1 MTDSVS
7 VFGSR
12 FAVVSA
18 RLAIL
23 GGADLVLY
31 TNGRDAG
38 RAIAAL
44 VPLARRGRL
53 DEHVKRVLRL
63 RRSLGSPG
71 ACDAAKLAHFMRAEA
86 GVRPVRRPRAAPRRR
101 RGFRAVLPRR
111 RGLAGIGAAVL
122 ALVLIVGV
130 AFSGSDARIA
140 AGVEVAGVKVSGLT
154 AEQAEKR
161 LSERAA
167 SLAEVPV
174 TFTGSGRSWRISPKD
189 LELSVDW
196 PATLAEAGAAGD
208 WPLPFRGLKRVA
220 VRLFGA
226 EVEPHADAYE
236 AGLKFELGRI
246 AASVDRKAE
255 SASIVLN
262 GLTPR
267 LEPARDGTK
276 IDMQAA
282 EATVVSALA
291 GFSRKPVALPDSG
304 RQGPSREP
312 RSFGLC
318 STTCALSCRAA
329 VRLGWHGTTWMVSRE
344 QLAKLLSLPRGGS
357 KELTIGGPYATLY
370 FKRLSRAFANPPK
383 NAQFEVQSNRSV
395 RVVRAHKGR
404 VLDVPATASALLEA
418 ALSSGKRSAELV
430 IKEAEP
436 SLTTKEAKELG
447 ISRELVRYSSFYTG
461 TADRITNLKL
471 ATRLLDGTRIAPGAT
486 FSFNREVGPRTEARG
501 FRSAPV
507 IIGSKYEEGIGG
519 GVSQVAT
526 TVFNAAW
533 EAGLKITER
542 TAHALYIS
550 RYPLGRDATVNY
562 PEIDLKFVNDTKHWL
577 VMKAVPTETGI
588 AISLLGA
595 PTGRRVV
602 SVAGELEEIGPAK
615 IKRVPD
621 PGLFVGE
628 KVIEEFGA
636 RPARSQSFERS
647 TSGTA
652 CLRGDLADRVPVRAS
667 RDSLR
672 DDPRTGGRA
681 RDPRLRTR
689 RLRPRRLL
697 QRRPVPATTGTTPTT
712 TSPRR

>member
-1 MTDSVS
+1 M
-7 VFGSR
+7 
-12 FAVVSA
+12 
-18 RLAIL
+18 LA
-23 GGADLVLY
+23 
-31 TNGRDAG
+31 
-38 RAIAAL
+38 
-44 VPLARRGRL
+44 
-53 DEHVKRVLRL
+53 
-63 RRSLGSPG
+63 G
-71 ACDAAKLAHFMRAEA
+71 AC
-86 GVRPVRRPRAAPRRR
+86 
-101 RGFRAVLPRR
+101 
-111 RGLAGIGAAVL
+111 AAVL

-130 AFSGSDARIA
+130 VFSGSDARIA

-154 AEQAEKR
+154 PEQAEKK

-167 SLAEVPV
+167 SLADVPV
-174 TFTGSGRSWRISPKD
+174 TFTGGGRSWRISPKD
-189 LELSVDW
+189 LDLSVDW
-196 PATLAEAGAAGD
+196 PATLAEARAAGD

-246 AASVDRKAE
+246 GASVDRKAE

-276 IDMQAA
+276 IDSQAA

-291 GFSRKPVALPDSG
+291 GFSRKSVVLPIHVDKAPVGTEELRPVLDDVRTAV
-304 RQGPSREP
+304 SR
-312 RSFGLC
+312 R
-318 STTCALSCRAA
+318 

-344 QLAKLLSLPRGGS
+344 RLAKLLSLPRGGS

-370 FKRLSRAFANPPK
+370 FKRLSRAFADPPK

-404 VLDVPATASALLEA
+404 VLDAPATASALLEA

-447 ISRELVRYSSFYTG
+447 ITRELVRYSTFYTG

-471 ATRLLDGTRIAPGAT
+471 ATTLLDGTRIAPGAT
-486 FSFNREVGPRTEARG
+486 FSFNKEVGPRTEARG

-507 IIGSKYEEGIGG
+507 IIGGKYEEGIGG

-533 EAGLKITER
+533 EAGLKIMAR

-621 PGLFVGE
+621 RGLFVGE
-628 KVIEEFGA
+628 KVIEEFGS
-636 RPARSQSFERS
+636 PARAVAVTRTVYVGNRVLYEETWRTAYQSEPRVVRY
-647 TSGTA
+647 GTI
-652 CLRGDLADRVPVRAS
+652 
-667 RDSLR
+667 
-672 DDPRTGGRA
+672 
-681 RDPRLRTR
+681 
-689 RLRPRRLL
+689 
-697 QRRPVPATTGTTPTT
+697 PVPEAEPEAPPPDETTPAETTPTTPPTTAPTGTTPTAT
-712 TSPRR
+712 TPRR

>member
-1 MTDSVS
+1 
-7 VFGSR
+7 
-12 FAVVSA
+12 
-18 RLAIL
+18 
-23 GGADLVLY
+23 
-31 TNGRDAG
+31 
-38 RAIAAL
+38 
-44 VPLARRGRL
+44 
-53 DEHVKRVLRL
+53 
-63 RRSLGSPG
+63 
-71 ACDAAKLAHFMRAEA
+71 MRAEA
-86 GVRPVRRPRAAPRRR
+86 GVRPVRRPHAAPKRR

-111 RGLAGIGAAVL
+111 RTLAGAGAAVL
-122 ALVLIVGV
+122 ALVLIVGA

-154 AEQAEKR
+154 PEQAERK
-161 LSERAA
+161 LSDRAA

-174 TFTGSGRSWRISPKD
+174 TFTGGGQSWRISPKD

-196 PATLAEAGAAGD
+196 PATLAEARGAGD

-246 AASVDRKAE
+246 AASVDKKAE

-267 LEPARDGTK
+267 LQPARDGTK
-276 IDMQAA
+276 IDLQAA
-282 EATVVSALA
+282 GATVVSALA
-291 GFSRKPVALPDSG
+291 GFSRKPVTLPIHVDK
-304 RQGPSREP
+304 
-312 RSFGLC
+312 
-318 STTCALSCRAA
+318 AA
-329 VRLGWHGTTWMVSRE
+329 VGTEELRPVLEDVRTAVSRRVRFGWHGTTWMVSRE
-344 QLAKLLSLPRGGS
+344 QLAKLLSLPRRGS

-383 NAQFEVQSNRSV
+383 NAQFEVQSDRSV
-395 RVVRAHKGR
+395 QVVRAHKGR

-418 ALSSGKRSAELV
+418 ALSSGRRSAELV

-436 SLTTKEAKELG
+436 SLTAKEAKELG
-447 ISRELVRYSSFYTG
+447 ITRELVRYSTFYTG

-471 ATRLLDGTRIAPGAT
+471 ATALLDGTRIAPGAT

-507 IIGSKYEEGIGG
+507 IIGGKYEEGVGG

-533 EAGLKITER
+533 EAGLKIKER
-542 TAHALYIS
+542 TAHALYIG

-602 SVAGELEEIGPAK
+602 SVAGELQEIGPAK

-628 KVIEEFGA
+628 KVIEEFGS
-636 RPARSQSFERS
+636 PARAVTVTRTVYVGNRVLYEETWRTAYQSEPRVIRY
-647 TSGTA
+647 GTI
-652 CLRGDLADRVPVRAS
+652 PVTEAE
-667 RDSLR
+667 
-672 DDPRTGGRA
+672 PEAPPPEETTPTETTPTTPTTTA
-681 RDPRLRTR
+681 
-689 RLRPRRLL
+689 
-697 QRRPVPATTGTTPTT
+697 TGTTPTT
-712 TSPRR
+712 TTPRR

>member
-1 MTDSVS
+1 
-7 VFGSR
+7 
-12 FAVVSA
+12 
-18 RLAIL
+18 
-23 GGADLVLY
+23 
-31 TNGRDAG
+31 
-38 RAIAAL
+38 
-44 VPLARRGRL
+44 
-53 DEHVKRVLRL
+53 
-63 RRSLGSPG
+63 
-71 ACDAAKLAHFMRAEA
+71 MRAEA

-101 RGFRAVLPRR
+101 RGFRAVLPSRR
-111 RGLAGIGAAVL
+111 ALAGLGAAVL
-122 ALVLIVGV
+122 APVLIVGV
-130 AFSGSDARIA
+130 AFAGSDARLA
-140 AGVEVAGVKVSGLT
+140 AGVEVSGLKVSGLT
-154 AEQAEKR
+154 PEQAEKT
-161 LSERAA
+161 LSRRAA

-174 TFTGSGRSWRISPKD
+174 TFTGSGQSWRISPKELD
-189 LELSVDW
+189 LSVDW
-196 PATLAEAGAAGD
+196 RATLAEARAAGD

-276 IDMQAA
+276 LDRQAA
-282 EATVVSALA
+282 EVKVVSALA
-291 GFSRKPVALPDSG
+291 GFSRKPVALPIHVDK
-304 RQGPSREP
+304 
-312 RSFGLC
+312 
-318 STTCALSCRAA
+318 AA
-329 VRLGWHGTTWMVSRE
+329 VGTEELRPVLDDVHTVLSRPVRFGWRGTTWMVTRD

-357 KELTIGGPYATLY
+357 KELAIGGPYATLY

-395 RVVRAHKGR
+395 RVVRARKGR
-404 VLDVPATASALLEA
+404 VLDVPATANALLEA

-436 SLTTKEAKELG
+436 SLTTKEAKALG
-447 ISRELVRYSSFYTG
+447 ITRELVRYSSFYTG

-507 IIGSKYEEGIGG
+507 IIGGEYEEGIGG

-562 PEIDLKFVNDTKHWL
+562 PDIDLKFVNDTKHWL

-602 SVAGELEEIGPAK
+602 SVPSELEEIGPAK

-636 RPARSQSFERS
+636 PARAVTVIR
-647 TSGTA
+647 TVYVG
-652 CLRGDLADRVPVRAS
+652 DRVLHEETWRTAYQS
-667 RDSLR
+667 E
-672 DDPRTGGRA
+672 PRVIRYGTI
-681 RDPRLRTR
+681 
-689 RLRPRRLL
+689 
-697 QRRPVPATTGTTPTT
+697 PVPEAEPEPAPPDEEPSPTETTPTTPTGTGTTGTTQTT

>member
-1 MTDSVS
+1 
-7 VFGSR
+7 
-12 FAVVSA
+12 
-18 RLAIL
+18 
-23 GGADLVLY
+23 
-31 TNGRDAG
+31 
-38 RAIAAL
+38 
-44 VPLARRGRL
+44 
-53 DEHVKRVLRL
+53 
-63 RRSLGSPG
+63 
-71 ACDAAKLAHFMRAEA
+71 MRAEA
-86 GVRPVRRPRAAPRRR
+86 GVRPVRRPRAAPSRR
-101 RGFRAVLPRR
+101 RGFRAVQPRR
-111 RGLAGIGAAVL
+111 RILAGAGAVVL

-154 AEQAEKR
+154 AEQAEKK

-174 TFTGSGRSWRISPKD
+174 TFTGGGRSWRISPMD

-196 PATLAEAGAAGD
+196 PATLAEARAAGD
-208 WPLPFRGLKRVA
+208 WPLPFRGLKRVT

-226 EVEPHADAYE
+226 EVAPRADVYE

-246 AASVDRKAE
+246 AASVDRKSK

-262 GLTPR
+262 GVTPR

-276 IDMQAA
+276 IDLQAA
-282 EATVVSALA
+282 EEAVVSALA
-291 GFSRKPVALPDSG
+291 GFSRKPVALPIHVDKAPVG
-304 RQGPSREP
+304 TEELRPVLDDVRTAVSR
-312 RSFGLC
+312 R
-318 STTCALSCRAA
+318 
-329 VRLGWHGTTWMVSRE
+329 VRLGWHGTRWMVSRE
-344 QLAKLLSLPRGGS
+344 RLAKLLSLPRGGS

-370 FKRLSRAFANPPK
+370 FKRLSRAFADPPK

-395 RVVRAHKGR
+395 RVVRAQKGR
-404 VLDVPATASALLEA
+404 VLDAPATASALLEA

-436 SLTTKEAKELG
+436 SFTTKEAKELG
-447 ISRELVRYSSFYTG
+447 ITRELVRYSTFYTG

-471 ATRLLDGTRIAPGAT
+471 ATTLLDGTRIAPGAT

-507 IIGSKYEEGIGG
+507 IIGSKYEEGVGG

-533 EAGLKITER
+533 EAGLKIKER

-562 PEIDLKFVNDTKHWL
+562 PEIDLKFVNDTKRWL

-602 SVAGELEEIGPAK
+602 SVAGELQEIGPAK

-628 KVIEEFGA
+628 KVIEEFGSPPRA
-636 RPARSQSFERS
+636 VTVTRTVYVGNRVLYEETWRTAYQSEPRVIRF
-647 TSGTA
+647 GTI
-652 CLRGDLADRVPVRAS
+652 
-667 RDSLR
+667 
-672 DDPRTGGRA
+672 
-681 RDPRLRTR
+681 
-689 RLRPRRLL
+689 
-697 QRRPVPATTGTTPTT
+697 PVPEAEPEAPPPDETTPTETTPTTPTTTAPTGTTPTST
-712 TSPRR
+712 TPRR

>member
-1 MTDSVS
+1 
-7 VFGSR
+7 
-12 FAVVSA
+12 
-18 RLAIL
+18 
-23 GGADLVLY
+23 
-31 TNGRDAG
+31 
-38 RAIAAL
+38 
-44 VPLARRGRL
+44 
-53 DEHVKRVLRL
+53 
-63 RRSLGSPG
+63 
-71 ACDAAKLAHFMRAEA
+71 MRAEA
-86 GVRPVRRPRAAPRRR
+86 GVRPVRRPRAAPSRR
-101 RGFRAVLPRR
+101 RGFRGVQPRWR
-111 RGLAGIGAAVL
+111 ILAGAGAVVL

-154 AEQAEKR
+154 AEQAEKK

-174 TFTGSGRSWRISPKD
+174 TFTGGGRSWRISPMD

-196 PATLAEAGAAGD
+196 PATLAEARAAGD

-226 EVEPHADAYE
+226 EVAPRADVYE

-246 AASVDRKAE
+246 AASVDRKSK

-276 IDMQAA
+276 IDLQAA
-282 EATVVSALA
+282 EAAVVSALA
-291 GFSRKPVALPDSG
+291 GFSRKPVALPIHVDKAPVG
-304 RQGPSREP
+304 TEELRPVLDDVRTAVSR
-312 RSFGLC
+312 R
-318 STTCALSCRAA
+318 

-344 QLAKLLSLPRGGS
+344 RLAKLLSLPRGGS

-370 FKRLSRAFANPPK
+370 FKRLSRAFADPPK
-383 NAQFEVQSNRSV
+383 NAQFAVQSNRSV
-395 RVVRAHKGR
+395 RVVRAQKGR
-404 VLDVPATASALLEA
+404 VLDAPATASALLEA

-436 SLTTKEAKELG
+436 SFTTKEAKELG
-447 ISRELVRYSSFYTG
+447 ITRELVRYSTFYTG

-471 ATRLLDGTRIAPGAT
+471 ATTLLDGTRIAPGAT

-507 IIGSKYEEGIGG
+507 IIGSKYEEGVGG

-533 EAGLKITER
+533 EAGLKIKER

-577 VMKAVPTETGI
+577 VMRAVPTETGI

-602 SVAGELEEIGPAK
+602 SVAGELQEIGPAK

-628 KVIEEFGA
+628 KVIEEFGSPPRA
-636 RPARSQSFERS
+636 VTVTRTVYVGNRVLYEETWRTAYQSEPRVIRV
-647 TSGTA
+647 GTI
-652 CLRGDLADRVPVRAS
+652 
-667 RDSLR
+667 
-672 DDPRTGGRA
+672 
-681 RDPRLRTR
+681 
-689 RLRPRRLL
+689 
-697 QRRPVPATTGTTPTT
+697 PVPEAEPEAPPPDETTPTETTPTTPTTTASTGTTPTT
-712 TSPRR
+712 TTPRR

>member
-1 MTDSVS
+1 
-7 VFGSR
+7 
-12 FAVVSA
+12 
-18 RLAIL
+18 
-23 GGADLVLY
+23 
-31 TNGRDAG
+31 
-38 RAIAAL
+38 
-44 VPLARRGRL
+44 
-53 DEHVKRVLRL
+53 
-63 RRSLGSPG
+63 
-71 ACDAAKLAHFMRAEA
+71 MRAEA
-86 GVRPVRRPRAAPRRR
+86 GVRPVRRPRAAPSRR
-101 RGFRAVLPRR
+101 RGFRAVQPRR
-111 RGLAGIGAAVL
+111 RLLAGAGVVL
-122 ALVLIVGV
+122 ALVLIAGV

-154 AEQAEKR
+154 PEQAEKK

-167 SLAEVPV
+167 RLADVPV
-174 TFTGSGRSWRISPKD
+174 TFTGGGRSWRISPKD

-196 PATLAEAGAAGD
+196 PATLAEARAAGD

-226 EVEPHADAYE
+226 EVEPRADAYE

-246 AASVDRKAE
+246 ASSVDRKSR

-276 IDMQAA
+276 IDLQAA

-291 GFSRKPVALPDSG
+291 GFSRKPVALPIHVDKAPVG
-304 RQGPSREP
+304 TEELRPVLDDVRTAVSR
-312 RSFGLC
+312 R
-318 STTCALSCRAA
+318 

-344 QLAKLLSLPRGGS
+344 RLAKLLSLPRGGT

-370 FKRLSRAFANPPK
+370 FKRLSRAFADPPK
-383 NAQFEVQSNRSV
+383 DAQFEVRSNRSV
-395 RVVRAHKGR
+395 RVVRARKGR
-404 VLDVPATASALLEA
+404 VLDAPATASALLEA

-430 IKEAEP
+430 IKEGEP

-447 ISRELVRYSSFYTG
+447 ITRELVRYSTFYTG

-471 ATRLLDGTRIAPGAT
+471 ATTLLDGTRIAPGAT
-486 FSFNREVGPRTEARG
+486 FSFNREVGPRTEVRG

-507 IIGSKYEEGIGG
+507 IIGGEYEEGVGG

-533 EAGLKITER
+533 EAGLKIKER
-542 TAHALYIS
+542 TAHALYIG

-588 AISLLGA
+588 AVSLLGA

-602 SVAGELEEIGPAK
+602 SVAGELQEIGPAK

-621 PGLFVGE
+621 RGLFVGE
-628 KVIEEFGA
+628 KVIEEFGS
-636 RPARSQSFERS
+636 PARAVTVTRTVYVGKRVLYEETWRTAYQSEPRVVRY
-647 TSGTA
+647 GTI
-652 CLRGDLADRVPVRAS
+652 
-667 RDSLR
+667 
-672 DDPRTGGRA
+672 
-681 RDPRLRTR
+681 
-689 RLRPRRLL
+689 
-697 QRRPVPATTGTTPTT
+697 PVPEAEPEGPPPDETTPTETTPTTPTTTAPTGTTPTT
-712 TSPRR
+712 STRRR

>member
-1 MTDSVS
+1 M
-7 VFGSR
+7 
-12 FAVVSA
+12 
-18 RLAIL
+18 LA
-23 GGADLVLY
+23 
-31 TNGRDAG
+31 
-38 RAIAAL
+38 
-44 VPLARRGRL
+44 
-53 DEHVKRVLRL
+53 
-63 RRSLGSPG
+63 G
-71 ACDAAKLAHFMRAEA
+71 AC
-86 GVRPVRRPRAAPRRR
+86 
-101 RGFRAVLPRR
+101 
-111 RGLAGIGAAVL
+111 AAVL

-130 AFSGSDARIA
+130 VFSGSDARIA

-154 AEQAEKR
+154 PEQAEKK
-161 LSERAA
+161 LSERAS
-167 SLAEVPV
+167 SLADVPV
-174 TFTGSGRSWRISPKD
+174 TFTGGGRSWRISPKD
-189 LELSVDW
+189 LDLSVDW
-196 PATLAEAGAAGD
+196 PATLAEARAAGD

-276 IDMQAA
+276 IDLQAA

-291 GFSRKPVALPDSG
+291 GFSRKPVALPIHVDKAPVG
-304 RQGPSREP
+304 TEELRPVLDDVRTAVSR
-312 RSFGLC
+312 R
-318 STTCALSCRAA
+318 

-344 QLAKLLSLPRGGS
+344 RLAKLLSLPRGGS

-370 FKRLSRAFANPPK
+370 FKRLSRAFADPPK

-404 VLDVPATASALLEA
+404 VLDAPATASALLEA

-447 ISRELVRYSSFYTG
+447 ITRELVRYSTFYTG

-471 ATRLLDGTRIAPGAT
+471 ATTLLDGTRIAPGAT
-486 FSFNREVGPRTEARG
+486 FSFNKEVGPRIEARG

-507 IIGSKYEEGIGG
+507 IIAGKYEEGIGG

-533 EAGLKITER
+533 EAGLKIKAR

-562 PEIDLKFVNDTKHWL
+562 PEIDLKFVNDTKHSL

-602 SVAGELEEIGPAK
+602 SVAGELEETGPAK

-621 PGLFVGE
+621 RGLFVGE
-628 KVIEEFGA
+628 KVIEEFGS
-636 RPARSQSFERS
+636 PARAVTVTRTVYIGNRVLYEETWRTAYQSEPRVVRY
-647 TSGTA
+647 GTI
-652 CLRGDLADRVPVRAS
+652 
-667 RDSLR
+667 
-672 DDPRTGGRA
+672 
-681 RDPRLRTR
+681 
-689 RLRPRRLL
+689 
-697 QRRPVPATTGTTPTT
+697 PVPEAEPEAPPPDETTPAETTPTTPTTTAPTGTTPTAT
-712 TSPRR
+712 TPRR

>member
-1 MTDSVS
+1 M
-7 VFGSR
+7 
-12 FAVVSA
+12 
-18 RLAIL
+18 L
-23 GGADLVLY
+23 GGA
-31 TNGRDAG
+31 
-38 RAIAAL
+38 
-44 VPLARRGRL
+44 
-53 DEHVKRVLRL
+53 
-63 RRSLGSPG
+63 S
-71 ACDAAKLAHFMRAEA
+71 
-86 GVRPVRRPRAAPRRR
+86 
-101 RGFRAVLPRR
+101 
-111 RGLAGIGAAVL
+111 AAVL

-130 AFSGSDARIA
+130 AFSGSDARIP

-154 AEQAEKR
+154 PEQAEKK

-174 TFTGSGRSWRISPKD
+174 TFTGGGRSWRISPKD
-189 LELSVDW
+189 LDLSVDW
-196 PATLAEAGAAGD
+196 PATLAEARAAGD
-208 WPLPFRGLKRVA
+208 WPFPFRGLKRVA

-226 EVEPHADAYE
+226 EVEPHAHVYE
-236 AGLKFELGRI
+236 AGLKFELGRM
-246 AASVDRKAE
+246 AAFVDRKSE

-262 GLTPR
+262 GITPR
-267 LEPARDGTK
+267 LEPARDGRK
-276 IDMQAA
+276 IDLQAA

-291 GFSRKPVALPDSG
+291 GFSRKPVALPIHVDKAPVG
-304 RQGPSREP
+304 TEELRPVLDDVRTAVSR
-312 RSFGLC
+312 R
-318 STTCALSCRAA
+318 
-329 VRLGWHGTTWMVSRE
+329 VRLGWRGTTWMVSRE
-344 QLAKLLSLPRGGS
+344 RLAKLLSLPRGDS

-370 FKRLSRAFANPPK
+370 FKRLSRAFADPPK
-383 NAQFEVQSNRSV
+383 NAQFEAQSNRSV

-404 VLDVPATASALLEA
+404 VLDAPATASALLAA

-447 ISRELVRYSSFYTG
+447 ITRELVRYSTFYTG

-471 ATRLLDGTRIAPGAT
+471 ATTLLDGTRIAPGAT
-486 FSFNREVGPRTEARG
+486 FSFNKAVGPRTEARG

-507 IIGSKYEEGIGG
+507 IIGGTYEEGIGG

-533 EAGLKITER
+533 EAGLKIKER

-577 VMKAVPTETGI
+577 VMRAVPTETGI

-602 SVAGELEEIGPAK
+602 SVAGELQEIGPAK

-628 KVIEEFGA
+628 KVIEELGSPPRA
-636 RPARSQSFERS
+636 VTVTRTVYIGNRVLYEETWRTAYQSEPRVIRY
-647 TSGTA
+647 GTI
-652 CLRGDLADRVPVRAS
+652 
-667 RDSLR
+667 
-672 DDPRTGGRA
+672 
-681 RDPRLRTR
+681 
-689 RLRPRRLL
+689 
-697 QRRPVPATTGTTPTT
+697 PVPEAEPEAPPPDETTPTETTPTTPTTTAPTGTTPTST
-712 TSPRR
+712 TPRR

>member
-1 MTDSVS
+1 
-7 VFGSR
+7 
-12 FAVVSA
+12 
-18 RLAIL
+18 
-23 GGADLVLY
+23 
-31 TNGRDAG
+31 
-38 RAIAAL
+38 
-44 VPLARRGRL
+44 
-53 DEHVKRVLRL
+53 
-63 RRSLGSPG
+63 
-71 ACDAAKLAHFMRAEA
+71 MRAEA
-86 GVRPVRRPRAAPRRR
+86 GVRPVRRPRAAPSRR
-101 RGFRAVLPRR
+101 RGFRAVQPRR
-111 RGLAGIGAAVL
+111 RILAGAGAVVL

-154 AEQAEKR
+154 AEQAEKK

-174 TFTGSGRSWRISPKD
+174 TFTGGGRSWRISPMD

-196 PATLAEAGAAGD
+196 PATLAEARAAGD
-208 WPLPFRGLKRVA
+208 WPLPFRGLKRVT

-226 EVEPHADAYE
+226 EVAPRADVYE

-246 AASVDRKAE
+246 AASVDRKSK

-276 IDMQAA
+276 IDLQAA
-282 EATVVSALA
+282 EEAVVSALA
-291 GFSRKPVALPDSG
+291 GFSRKPVALPIHVDKAPVG
-304 RQGPSREP
+304 TEELRPVLDDVRTAVSR
-312 RSFGLC
+312 R
-318 STTCALSCRAA
+318 

-344 QLAKLLSLPRGGS
+344 RLAKLLSLPRGGS

-370 FKRLSRAFANPPK
+370 FKRLSRAFADPPK

-395 RVVRAHKGR
+395 RVVRAQKGR
-404 VLDVPATASALLEA
+404 VLDAPATASALLEA

-436 SLTTKEAKELG
+436 SFTTKEAKELG
-447 ISRELVRYSSFYTG
+447 ITRELVRYSTFYTG

-471 ATRLLDGTRIAPGAT
+471 ATTLLDGTRIAPGAT

-507 IIGSKYEEGIGG
+507 IIGSKYEEGVGG

-533 EAGLKITER
+533 EAGLKIKER

-562 PEIDLKFVNDTKHWL
+562 PEIDLKFVNDTKRWL
-577 VMKAVPTETGI
+577 VMRAVPTETGI

-602 SVAGELEEIGPAK
+602 SVAGELQEIGPAK

-628 KVIEEFGA
+628 KVIEEFGSPPRA
-636 RPARSQSFERS
+636 VTVTRTVYVGNRVLYEETWRTAYQSEPRVIRF
-647 TSGTA
+647 GTI
-652 CLRGDLADRVPVRAS
+652 
-667 RDSLR
+667 
-672 DDPRTGGRA
+672 
-681 RDPRLRTR
+681 
-689 RLRPRRLL
+689 
-697 QRRPVPATTGTTPTT
+697 PVPEAEPEAPPPDETTPTETTPTTPTTTAPTGTTPTST
-712 TSPRR
+712 TPRR

>member
-1 MTDSVS
+1 MV
-7 VFGSR
+7 
-12 FAVVSA
+12 A
-18 RLAIL
+18 
-23 GGADLVLY
+23 GA
-31 TNGRDAG
+31 
-38 RAIAAL
+38 
-44 VPLARRGRL
+44 
-53 DEHVKRVLRL
+53 
-63 RRSLGSPG
+63 
-71 ACDAAKLAHFMRAEA
+71 
-86 GVRPVRRPRAAPRRR
+86 
-101 RGFRAVLPRR
+101 
-111 RGLAGIGAAVL
+111 GAAVL

-130 AFSGSDARIA
+130 VFSGSDTRIA

-154 AEQAEKR
+154 PEQAEKK
-161 LSERAA
+161 LSERAV

-174 TFTGSGRSWRISPKD
+174 TFTGGGRSWRISPKD
-189 LELSVDW
+189 LDLSVDW
-196 PATLAEAGAAGD
+196 PATLAEARAAGD

-226 EVEPHADAYE
+226 EVEPHADAYQ

-246 AASVDRKAE
+246 AASVDRKSE

-276 IDMQAA
+276 VDLQAA

-291 GFSRKPVALPDSG
+291 GFSRKPVALPIHVDKAPVG
-304 RQGPSREP
+304 TEELRPVLDDVRTAVSR
-312 RSFGLC
+312 R
-318 STTCALSCRAA
+318 

-344 QLAKLLSLPRGGS
+344 RLAKLLSLPRGGS

-370 FKRLSRAFANPPK
+370 FKRLSRAFADPPK

-404 VLDVPATASALLEA
+404 VLDAPATASALLEA

-447 ISRELVRYSSFYTG
+447 ITRELVRYSTFYTG

-471 ATRLLDGTRIAPGAT
+471 ATTLLDGTRIAPGAT
-486 FSFNREVGPRTEARG
+486 FSFNKEVGPRTEARG

-507 IIGSKYEEGIGG
+507 IIGGKYEEGIGG

-533 EAGLKITER
+533 EAGLKIKER

-577 VMKAVPTETGI
+577 VMRAVPTETGI

-595 PTGRRVV
+595 PTRRRVV
-602 SVAGELEEIGPAK
+602 SVAGELQEIGPAK
-615 IKRVPD
+615 IKRVRD

-628 KVIEEFGA
+628 KVIEEFGS
-636 RPARSQSFERS
+636 PARAVTVTRTVYIGNRVLYEETWRTAYQSEPRVIRY
-647 TSGTA
+647 GTI
-652 CLRGDLADRVPVRAS
+652 
-667 RDSLR
+667 
-672 DDPRTGGRA
+672 
-681 RDPRLRTR
+681 
-689 RLRPRRLL
+689 
-697 QRRPVPATTGTTPTT
+697 PVPEAEPEAPPPDETTPTETTSTTPTTTASTGTTPTST
-712 TSPRR
+712 TPRR

>member
-1 MTDSVS
+1 
-7 VFGSR
+7 
-12 FAVVSA
+12 
-18 RLAIL
+18 
-23 GGADLVLY
+23 
-31 TNGRDAG
+31 
-38 RAIAAL
+38 
-44 VPLARRGRL
+44 
-53 DEHVKRVLRL
+53 
-63 RRSLGSPG
+63 
-71 ACDAAKLAHFMRAEA
+71 MRAEA
-86 GVRPVRRPRAAPRRR
+86 GVRPVRRPRAAPSRR
-101 RGFRAVLPRR
+101 RGFRAVQPRR
-111 RGLAGIGAAVL
+111 RILAGAGAVVL

-154 AEQAEKR
+154 AEQAEKK

-174 TFTGSGRSWRISPKD
+174 TFTGGGRSWRISPMD

-196 PATLAEAGAAGD
+196 PATLAEARAAGD
-208 WPLPFRGLKRVA
+208 WPLPFRGLKRVT

-226 EVEPHADAYE
+226 EVAPRADVYE

-246 AASVDRKAE
+246 AASVDRKSK

-262 GLTPR
+262 GVTPR

-276 IDMQAA
+276 IDLQAA
-282 EATVVSALA
+282 EEAVVSALA
-291 GFSRKPVALPDSG
+291 GFSRKPVALPIHVDKAPVG
-304 RQGPSREP
+304 TEELRPVLDDVRTAVSR
-312 RSFGLC
+312 R
-318 STTCALSCRAA
+318 
-329 VRLGWHGTTWMVSRE
+329 VRLGWHGTRWMVSRE
-344 QLAKLLSLPRGGS
+344 RLAKLLSLPRGGS

-370 FKRLSRAFANPPK
+370 FKRLSRAFADPPK

-395 RVVRAHKGR
+395 RVVRAQKGR
-404 VLDVPATASALLEA
+404 VLDAPATASALLEA

-436 SLTTKEAKELG
+436 SFTTKEAKELG
-447 ISRELVRYSSFYTG
+447 ITRELVRYSTFYTG

-471 ATRLLDGTRIAPGAT
+471 ATTLLDGTRIAPGAT

-507 IIGSKYEEGIGG
+507 IIGSKYEEGVGG

-533 EAGLKITER
+533 EAGLKIKER

-562 PEIDLKFVNDTKHWL
+562 PEIDLKFVNDTKRWL
-577 VMKAVPTETGI
+577 VMRAVPTETGI

-602 SVAGELEEIGPAK
+602 SVAGELQEIGPAK

-628 KVIEEFGA
+628 KVIEEFGSPPRA
-636 RPARSQSFERS
+636 VTVTRTVYVGNRVLYGETWRTAYQSEPRVVRY
-647 TSGTA
+647 GTI
-652 CLRGDLADRVPVRAS
+652 
-667 RDSLR
+667 
-672 DDPRTGGRA
+672 
-681 RDPRLRTR
+681 
-689 RLRPRRLL
+689 
-697 QRRPVPATTGTTPTT
+697 PVPEAEPEGPPPDETTPTETTPTTPTTTAPTGTTPTST
-712 TSPRR
+712 TPRR

>member
-1 MTDSVS
+1 
-7 VFGSR
+7 
-12 FAVVSA
+12 
-18 RLAIL
+18 
-23 GGADLVLY
+23 
-31 TNGRDAG
+31 
-38 RAIAAL
+38 
-44 VPLARRGRL
+44 
-53 DEHVKRVLRL
+53 
-63 RRSLGSPG
+63 
-71 ACDAAKLAHFMRAEA
+71 MRAEA
-86 GVRPVRRPRAAPRRR
+86 GVRPVRRPRAAPSRR
-101 RGFRAVLPRR
+101 RGFRAVQPRR
-111 RGLAGIGAAVL
+111 RILAGAGAVVL

-154 AEQAEKR
+154 AEQAEKK

-174 TFTGSGRSWRISPKD
+174 TFTGGGRSWRISPMD

-196 PATLAEAGAAGD
+196 PATLAEARAAGD
-208 WPLPFRGLKRVA
+208 WPLPFRGLKRVT

-226 EVEPHADAYE
+226 EVAPRADVYE

-246 AASVDRKAE
+246 AASVDRKSK

-262 GLTPR
+262 GVTPR

-276 IDMQAA
+276 IDLQAA
-282 EATVVSALA
+282 EAAVVSALA
-291 GFSRKPVALPDSG
+291 GFSRKPVALPIHVDKAPVG
-304 RQGPSREP
+304 TEELRPVLDDVRTAVSR
-312 RSFGLC
+312 R
-318 STTCALSCRAA
+318 
-329 VRLGWHGTTWMVSRE
+329 VRLGWHGTRWMVSRE
-344 QLAKLLSLPRGGS
+344 RLAKLLSLPRGGS

-370 FKRLSRAFANPPK
+370 FKRLSRAFADPPK

-395 RVVRAHKGR
+395 RVVRAQKGR
-404 VLDVPATASALLEA
+404 VLDAPATASALLEA

-436 SLTTKEAKELG
+436 SFTTKEAKELG
-447 ISRELVRYSSFYTG
+447 ITRELVRYSTFYTG

-471 ATRLLDGTRIAPGAT
+471 ATTLLDGTRIAPGAT

-507 IIGSKYEEGIGG
+507 IIGSKYEEGVGG

-533 EAGLKITER
+533 EAGLKIKER

-562 PEIDLKFVNDTKHWL
+562 PEIDLKFVNDTKRWL
-577 VMKAVPTETGI
+577 VMRAVPTETGI

-602 SVAGELEEIGPAK
+602 SVAGELQEIGPAK

-628 KVIEEFGA
+628 KVIEEFGSPPRA
-636 RPARSQSFERS
+636 VTVTRTVYVGNRVLYEETWRTAYQSEPRVIRF
-647 TSGTA
+647 GTI
-652 CLRGDLADRVPVRAS
+652 
-667 RDSLR
+667 
-672 DDPRTGGRA
+672 
-681 RDPRLRTR
+681 
-689 RLRPRRLL
+689 
-697 QRRPVPATTGTTPTT
+697 PVPEAEPEAPPPDETTPTETTPTTPTTTAPTGTTPTST
-712 TSPRR
+712 TPRR

>member
-1 MTDSVS
+1 
-7 VFGSR
+7 
-12 FAVVSA
+12 
-18 RLAIL
+18 
-23 GGADLVLY
+23 
-31 TNGRDAG
+31 
-38 RAIAAL
+38 
-44 VPLARRGRL
+44 
-53 DEHVKRVLRL
+53 
-63 RRSLGSPG
+63 
-71 ACDAAKLAHFMRAEA
+71 MRAEA

-101 RGFRAVLPRR
+101 RGFRAVLPSR

-140 AGVEVAGVKVSGLT
+140 AGVEVSGLKVSGLT
-154 AEQAEKR
+154 PEQAEKR
-161 LSERAA
+161 LSARSA

-174 TFTGSGRSWRISPKD
+174 TFTGSGKSWRISPKELD
-189 LELSVDW
+189 LSIDW
-196 PATLAEAGAAGD
+196 PATLAEARAAGD
-208 WPLPFRGLKRVA
+208 WPLPFRGLKRVS

-262 GLTPR
+262 DLTPR

-276 IDMQAA
+276 LDMQAA

-291 GFSRKPVALPDSG
+291 GFSRKPVALPIQVDK
-304 RQGPSREP
+304 
-312 RSFGLC
+312 
-318 STTCALSCRAA
+318 AA
-329 VRLGWHGTTWMVSRE
+329 VGTEELRPVLADVQTVLSRPVRFGWHGTTWMVTRE

-357 KELTIGGPYATLY
+357 KKLAIGGPYATLY
-370 FKRLSRAFANPPK
+370 FKRLSRAFANPPQ

-395 RVVRAHKGR
+395 RVVRARKGR
-404 VLDVPATASALLEA
+404 VLDVPATATALLEA

-486 FSFNREVGPRTEARG
+486 FSFNREVGPRTAARG

-507 IIGSKYEEGIGG
+507 IIGGEYEEGIGG

-562 PEIDLKFVNDTKHWL
+562 PDIDLKFVNDTKHWL
-577 VMKAVPTETGI
+577 VMKAVPTDTGI

-602 SVAGELEEIGPAK
+602 SVPGELEEIAPAK

-636 RPARSQSFERS
+636 PARTVTVVR
-647 TSGTA
+647 TVYVG
-652 CLRGDLADRVPVRAS
+652 DRV
-667 RDSLR
+667 LR
-672 DDPRTGGRA
+672 EETWRTAYQSEPRVIRYGTI
-681 RDPRLRTR
+681 
-689 RLRPRRLL
+689 
-697 QRRPVPATTGTTPTT
+697 PVPEAEPEPAPPDEETPTETTPTTPTGTATTGTTPTT

>member
-1 MTDSVS
+1 
-7 VFGSR
+7 
-12 FAVVSA
+12 
-18 RLAIL
+18 
-23 GGADLVLY
+23 
-31 TNGRDAG
+31 
-38 RAIAAL
+38 
-44 VPLARRGRL
+44 
-53 DEHVKRVLRL
+53 
-63 RRSLGSPG
+63 
-71 ACDAAKLAHFMRAEA
+71 MRAEA
-86 GVRPVRRPRAAPRRR
+86 GVRPVRRPRAAPSRR
-101 RGFRAVLPRR
+101 RGFRAVQPRR
-111 RGLAGIGAAVL
+111 RILAGAGAVVL

-130 AFSGSDARIA
+130 AFSGSYARIA

-154 AEQAEKR
+154 AEQAEKK

-174 TFTGSGRSWRISPKD
+174 TFTGGGRSWRISPMD

-196 PATLAEAGAAGD
+196 PATLAEARAAGD
-208 WPLPFRGLKRVA
+208 WPLPFRGLKRVT

-226 EVEPHADAYE
+226 EVAPRADVYE

-246 AASVDRKAE
+246 AASVDRKSK

-262 GLTPR
+262 GVTPR

-276 IDMQAA
+276 IDLQAA
-282 EATVVSALA
+282 EEAVVSALA
-291 GFSRKPVALPDSG
+291 GFSRKPVALPIHVDKAPVG
-304 RQGPSREP
+304 TEELRPVLDDVRTAVSR
-312 RSFGLC
+312 R
-318 STTCALSCRAA
+318 
-329 VRLGWHGTTWMVSRE
+329 VRLGWHGTRWMVSRE
-344 QLAKLLSLPRGGS
+344 RLAKLLSLPRGGS

-370 FKRLSRAFANPPK
+370 FKRLSRAFADPPK

-395 RVVRAHKGR
+395 RVVRAQKGR
-404 VLDVPATASALLEA
+404 VLDAPATASALLEA

-436 SLTTKEAKELG
+436 SFTTKEAKELG
-447 ISRELVRYSSFYTG
+447 ITRELVRYSTFYTG

-471 ATRLLDGTRIAPGAT
+471 ATTLLDGTRIAPGAT

-507 IIGSKYEEGIGG
+507 IIGSKYEEGVGG

-533 EAGLKITER
+533 EAGLKIKER

-562 PEIDLKFVNDTKHWL
+562 PEIDLKFVNDTKRWL
-577 VMKAVPTETGI
+577 VMRAVPTETGI

-602 SVAGELEEIGPAK
+602 SVAGELQEIGPAK

-628 KVIEEFGA
+628 KVIEEFGSPPRA
-636 RPARSQSFERS
+636 VTVTRTVYVGNRVLYEETWRTAYQSEPRVIRF
-647 TSGTA
+647 GTI
-652 CLRGDLADRVPVRAS
+652 
-667 RDSLR
+667 
-672 DDPRTGGRA
+672 
-681 RDPRLRTR
+681 
-689 RLRPRRLL
+689 
-697 QRRPVPATTGTTPTT
+697 PVPEAEPEAPPPDETTPTETTPTTPTTTAPTGTTPTST
-712 TSPRR
+712 TPRR

>member
-1 MTDSVS
+1 M
-7 VFGSR
+7 
-12 FAVVSA
+12 
-18 RLAIL
+18 
-23 GGADLVLY
+23 
-31 TNGRDAG
+31 
-38 RAIAAL
+38 
-44 VPLARRGRL
+44 
-53 DEHVKRVLRL
+53 
-63 RRSLGSPG
+63 
-71 ACDAAKLAHFMRAEA
+71 
-86 GVRPVRRPRAAPRRR
+86 
-101 RGFRAVLPRR
+101 
-111 RGLAGIGAAVL
+111 LAGAGAAVL

-130 AFSGSDARIA
+130 VFSGSDTRIA

-154 AEQAEKR
+154 PEQAEKK
-161 LSERAA
+161 LSERAV

-174 TFTGSGRSWRISPKD
+174 TFTGGGRSWRISPKD
-189 LELSVDW
+189 LDLSVDW
-196 PATLAEAGAAGD
+196 PATLAEARAAGD

-246 AASVDRKAE
+246 AASVDRKSE

-267 LEPARDGTK
+267 LEPARDGAK
-276 IDMQAA
+276 IDLQAA

-291 GFSRKPVALPDSG
+291 GFSRNPVALPIHVDRAPVG
-304 RQGPSREP
+304 TEELRPVLDDVRTAVSR
-312 RSFGLC
+312 R
-318 STTCALSCRAA
+318 

-344 QLAKLLSLPRGGS
+344 RLAKLLSLPRGGS

-370 FKRLSRAFANPPK
+370 FKRLSRAFADPPK

-404 VLDVPATASALLEA
+404 VLDAPATASALLEA

-447 ISRELVRYSSFYTG
+447 ITRELVRYSTFYTG

-471 ATRLLDGTRIAPGAT
+471 ATTLLDGTRIAPGAT
-486 FSFNREVGPRTEARG
+486 FSFNKEVGPRTEARG

-507 IIGSKYEEGIGG
+507 IIGGKYEEGIGG

-533 EAGLKITER
+533 EAGLKIKER

-577 VMKAVPTETGI
+577 VMRAVPTETGI

-595 PTGRRVV
+595 PTSRRVV
-602 SVAGELEEIGPAK
+602 SVAGELQEIGPAK
-615 IKRVPD
+615 IKRVRD

-628 KVIEEFGA
+628 KVIEEFGS
-636 RPARSQSFERS
+636 PARAVTVTRTVYIGNRVLYEETWRTAYQSEPRVIRY
-647 TSGTA
+647 GTI
-652 CLRGDLADRVPVRAS
+652 
-667 RDSLR
+667 
-672 DDPRTGGRA
+672 
-681 RDPRLRTR
+681 
-689 RLRPRRLL
+689 
-697 QRRPVPATTGTTPTT
+697 PVPEAEPEAPPPDETTPTETTPTTPTTTASTGTTPTST
-712 TSPRR
+712 IPRR

>member
-1 MTDSVS
+1 
-7 VFGSR
+7 
-12 FAVVSA
+12 
-18 RLAIL
+18 
-23 GGADLVLY
+23 
-31 TNGRDAG
+31 
-38 RAIAAL
+38 
-44 VPLARRGRL
+44 
-53 DEHVKRVLRL
+53 
-63 RRSLGSPG
+63 
-71 ACDAAKLAHFMRAEA
+71 MRAEA
-86 GVRPVRRPRAAPRRR
+86 GVRPVRRPRAAPSRR
-101 RGFRAVLPRR
+101 RGFRAVQPRR
-111 RGLAGIGAAVL
+111 RILAGAGAVVL

-154 AEQAEKR
+154 AEQAEKK

-174 TFTGSGRSWRISPKD
+174 TFTGGGRSWRISPMD

-196 PATLAEAGAAGD
+196 PATLAEARAAGD
-208 WPLPFRGLKRVA
+208 WPLPFRGLKRVT

-226 EVEPHADAYE
+226 EVAPRADVYE

-246 AASVDRKAE
+246 AASVDRKSK

-262 GLTPR
+262 GVTPR

-276 IDMQAA
+276 IDLQAA
-282 EATVVSALA
+282 EEAVVSALA
-291 GFSRKPVALPDSG
+291 GFSRKPVALPIHVDKAPVG
-304 RQGPSREP
+304 TEELRPVLDDVRTAVSR
-312 RSFGLC
+312 R
-318 STTCALSCRAA
+318 
-329 VRLGWHGTTWMVSRE
+329 VRLGWHGTRWMVSRE
-344 QLAKLLSLPRGGS
+344 RLAKLLSLPRGGS

-370 FKRLSRAFANPPK
+370 FKRLSRAFADPPK

-395 RVVRAHKGR
+395 RVVRAQKGR
-404 VLDVPATASALLEA
+404 VLDAPATASALLEA

-436 SLTTKEAKELG
+436 SFTTKEAKELG
-447 ISRELVRYSSFYTG
+447 ITRELVRYSTFYTG

-471 ATRLLDGTRIAPGAT
+471 ATTLLDGTRIAPGAT

-507 IIGSKYEEGIGG
+507 IIGSKYEEGVGG

-533 EAGLKITER
+533 EAGLKIKER

-562 PEIDLKFVNDTKHWL
+562 PEIDLKFVNDTKRWL
-577 VMKAVPTETGI
+577 VMRAVPTETGI

-602 SVAGELEEIGPAK
+602 SVAGELQEIGPAK

-628 KVIEEFGA
+628 KVIEEFGSPPRA
-636 RPARSQSFERS
+636 VTVTRTVYVGNRVLYEETWRTAYQSEPRVIRF
-647 TSGTA
+647 GTI
-652 CLRGDLADRVPVRAS
+652 
-667 RDSLR
+667 
-672 DDPRTGGRA
+672 
-681 RDPRLRTR
+681 
-689 RLRPRRLL
+689 
-697 QRRPVPATTGTTPTT
+697 PVPEAEPEAPPPDETTPTETTPTTPTTTAPTGTTPTST
-712 TSPRR
+712 TPRR

>member
-1 MTDSVS
+1 
-7 VFGSR
+7 
-12 FAVVSA
+12 
-18 RLAIL
+18 
-23 GGADLVLY
+23 
-31 TNGRDAG
+31 
-38 RAIAAL
+38 
-44 VPLARRGRL
+44 
-53 DEHVKRVLRL
+53 
-63 RRSLGSPG
+63 
-71 ACDAAKLAHFMRAEA
+71 MRAEA
-86 GVRPVRRPRAAPRRR
+86 GVRPVRRPRAAPSRR
-101 RGFRAVLPRR
+101 RGFRAVQPRR
-111 RGLAGIGAAVL
+111 RILAGAGAVVL

-154 AEQAEKR
+154 AEQAEKK

-174 TFTGSGRSWRISPKD
+174 TFTGGGRSWRISPKD

-196 PATLAEAGAAGD
+196 PATLAEARSAGD

-226 EVEPHADAYE
+226 EVVPRADVYE

-246 AASVDRKAE
+246 AASVDRKSK

-276 IDMQAA
+276 IDLQAA
-282 EATVVSALA
+282 EAAVVSALA
-291 GFSRKPVALPDSG
+291 GFSRKPVALPIHVDKAPVG
-304 RQGPSREP
+304 TEELRPVLDDVRTAVSR
-312 RSFGLC
+312 R
-318 STTCALSCRAA
+318 

-344 QLAKLLSLPRGGS
+344 RLAKLLSLPRGGS

-370 FKRLSRAFANPPK
+370 FKRLSRAFADPPK

-404 VLDVPATASALLEA
+404 VLDAPATASALLEA

-436 SLTTKEAKELG
+436 SFTTKEAKELG
-447 ISRELVRYSSFYTG
+447 ITRELVRYSTFYTG

-471 ATRLLDGTRIAPGAT
+471 ATTLLDGTRIAPGAT

-507 IIGSKYEEGIGG
+507 IIGSKYEEGVGG

-533 EAGLKITER
+533 EAGLKIKER

-577 VMKAVPTETGI
+577 VMRAVPTETGI

-602 SVAGELEEIGPAK
+602 SVAGELQEIGPAK

-628 KVIEEFGA
+628 KVIEEFGSPPRA
-636 RPARSQSFERS
+636 VTVTRTVYVGNRVLYEETWRTAYQSEPRVIRF
-647 TSGTA
+647 GTI
-652 CLRGDLADRVPVRAS
+652 
-667 RDSLR
+667 
-672 DDPRTGGRA
+672 
-681 RDPRLRTR
+681 
-689 RLRPRRLL
+689 
-697 QRRPVPATTGTTPTT
+697 PVPEAEPEAPPPDETTPTETTPTTPTTTAPTGTTPTST
-712 TSPRR
+712 TPRR

>member
-1 MTDSVS
+1 
-7 VFGSR
+7 
-12 FAVVSA
+12 
-18 RLAIL
+18 
-23 GGADLVLY
+23 
-31 TNGRDAG
+31 
-38 RAIAAL
+38 
-44 VPLARRGRL
+44 
-53 DEHVKRVLRL
+53 
-63 RRSLGSPG
+63 
-71 ACDAAKLAHFMRAEA
+71 MRAEA
-86 GVRPVRRPRAAPRRR
+86 GVRPVRRPRAAPSRR
-101 RGFRAVLPRR
+101 RGFRAVQPRR
-111 RGLAGIGAAVL
+111 RILAGAGAVVL

-154 AEQAEKR
+154 AEQAEKK

-174 TFTGSGRSWRISPKD
+174 TFTGGGRSWRISPKD

-196 PATLAEAGAAGD
+196 PATLAEARAAGD

-226 EVEPHADAYE
+226 EVAPRADVYE

-246 AASVDRKAE
+246 AASVDRKSK

-276 IDMQAA
+276 IDLQAA
-282 EATVVSALA
+282 EAAVVSALA
-291 GFSRKPVALPDSG
+291 GFSRKPVALPVHVDKAPVG
-304 RQGPSREP
+304 TDELRPVLDDVRTAVSR
-312 RSFGLC
+312 R
-318 STTCALSCRAA
+318 

-344 QLAKLLSLPRGGS
+344 RLAKLLSLPRGGS

-370 FKRLSRAFANPPK
+370 FKRLSRAFADPPK

-395 RVVRAHKGR
+395 RVVRAQKGR
-404 VLDVPATASALLEA
+404 VLDAPATASALLEA
-418 ALSSGKRSAELV
+418 AISSGKRSAELV
-430 IKEAEP
+430 IKEGEP
-436 SLTTKEAKELG
+436 SFTTKEAKELG
-447 ISRELVRYSSFYTG
+447 ITRELVRYSTFYTG

-471 ATRLLDGTRIAPGAT
+471 ATTLLDGTRIAPGAT
-486 FSFNREVGPRTEARG
+486 FSFNKEVGPRTESRG

-507 IIGSKYEEGIGG
+507 IIGSKYEEGVGG

-533 EAGLKITER
+533 EAGLKIKER

-577 VMKAVPTETGI
+577 VMRAVPTETGI

-602 SVAGELEEIGPAK
+602 SVAGELQEIGPAK

-628 KVIEEFGA
+628 KVIEEFGSPPRA
-636 RPARSQSFERS
+636 VTVTRTVYVGNRVLYEETWRTAYQSEPRVIRF
-647 TSGTA
+647 GTI
-652 CLRGDLADRVPVRAS
+652 
-667 RDSLR
+667 
-672 DDPRTGGRA
+672 
-681 RDPRLRTR
+681 
-689 RLRPRRLL
+689 
-697 QRRPVPATTGTTPTT
+697 PVPEAEPEAPPPDETTPTETTPTTPTTTAPTGTTPTST
-712 TSPRR
+712 TPRR

>member
-1 MTDSVS
+1 
-7 VFGSR
+7 
-12 FAVVSA
+12 
-18 RLAIL
+18 
-23 GGADLVLY
+23 
-31 TNGRDAG
+31 
-38 RAIAAL
+38 
-44 VPLARRGRL
+44 
-53 DEHVKRVLRL
+53 
-63 RRSLGSPG
+63 
-71 ACDAAKLAHFMRAEA
+71 MRAEA

-101 RGFRAVLPRR
+101 RGFRAVLPSRR
-111 RGLAGIGAAVL
+111 ALAGLGAAVL

-130 AFSGSDARIA
+130 AFAGSDARLA
-140 AGVEVAGVKVSGLT
+140 AGVEVSGLKVSGLT
-154 AEQAEKR
+154 PEQAEKT
-161 LSERAA
+161 LSRRAA

-174 TFTGSGRSWRISPKD
+174 TFTGSGQSWRISPKELD
-189 LELSVDW
+189 LSVDW
-196 PATLAEAGAAGD
+196 RATLAEARAAGD

-276 IDMQAA
+276 LDRQAA
-282 EATVVSALA
+282 EVKVVSALA
-291 GFSRKPVALPDSG
+291 GFSRKPVALPIHVDK
-304 RQGPSREP
+304 
-312 RSFGLC
+312 
-318 STTCALSCRAA
+318 AA
-329 VRLGWHGTTWMVSRE
+329 VGTEELRPVLDDVHTVLSRPVRFGWRGTTWMVTRD

-357 KELTIGGPYATLY
+357 KELAIGGPYATLY

-395 RVVRAHKGR
+395 RVVRARKGR
-404 VLDVPATASALLEA
+404 VLDVPATANALLEA

-436 SLTTKEAKELG
+436 SLTTKEAKALG
-447 ISRELVRYSSFYTG
+447 ITRELVRYSSFYTG

-507 IIGSKYEEGIGG
+507 IIGGEYEEGIGG

-562 PEIDLKFVNDTKHWL
+562 PDIDLKFVNDTKHWL

-602 SVAGELEEIGPAK
+602 SVPSELEEIGPAK

-636 RPARSQSFERS
+636 PARAVTVIR
-647 TSGTA
+647 TVYVG
-652 CLRGDLADRVPVRAS
+652 DRVLHEETWRTAYQS
-667 RDSLR
+667 E
-672 DDPRTGGRA
+672 PRMIRYGTI
-681 RDPRLRTR
+681 
-689 RLRPRRLL
+689 
-697 QRRPVPATTGTTPTT
+697 PVPEAEPEPAPPDEEPSPTETTPTTPTGTGTTGTTQTT

>member
-1 MTDSVS
+1 
-7 VFGSR
+7 
-12 FAVVSA
+12 
-18 RLAIL
+18 
-23 GGADLVLY
+23 
-31 TNGRDAG
+31 
-38 RAIAAL
+38 
-44 VPLARRGRL
+44 
-53 DEHVKRVLRL
+53 
-63 RRSLGSPG
+63 
-71 ACDAAKLAHFMRAEA
+71 
-86 GVRPVRRPRAAPRRR
+86 
-101 RGFRAVLPRR
+101 
-111 RGLAGIGAAVL
+111 LAGIGAAVL
-122 ALVLIVGV
+122 ALVLVVGV
-130 AFSGSDARIA
+130 VFAGSDARIA
-140 AGVEVAGVKVSGLT
+140 AGVEVSGLKVSGLT
-154 AEQAEKR
+154 PEQAEKK
-161 LSERAA
+161 LSKRAA

-174 TFTGSGRSWRISPKD
+174 TFTGGGHSWRISPKELD
-189 LELSVDW
+189 LSIDW
-196 PATLAEAGAAGD
+196 PTTLAEARAAGD

-246 AASVDRKAE
+246 AASVDREAKN
-255 SASIVLN
+255 ASIVLN

-276 IDMQAA
+276 LDRQAA

-291 GFSRKPVALPDSG
+291 GFSRKPVALPIHVDKAPVG
-304 RQGPSREP
+304 TEELRPVLAEVQTVLSRP
-312 RSFGLC
+312 
-318 STTCALSCRAA
+318 
-329 VRLGWHGTTWMVSRE
+329 VRFGWHGTTWMVSRD
-344 QLAKLLSLPRGGS
+344 QLAKLVSLPRGGS
-357 KELTIGGPYATLY
+357 KELAIGGPYATLY
-370 FKRLSRAFANPPK
+370 FKRLSRAFVNPPR

-395 RVVRAHKGR
+395 RVVRARKGR
-404 VLDVPATASALLEA
+404 VLDVPATANALLEA

-436 SLTTKEAKELG
+436 ALTTKEAKELG
-447 ISRELVRYSSFYTG
+447 ITRELVRYSSFYTG
-461 TADRITNLKL
+461 TADRITNLRL

-486 FSFNREVGPRTEARG
+486 FSFNSEVGPRTEARG

-507 IIGSKYEEGIGG
+507 IIGGEYEEGIGG

-562 PEIDLKFVNDTKHWL
+562 PDIDLKFVNDTKHWL

-602 SVAGELEEIGPAK
+602 SSPGELEVIGPPK

-636 RPARSQSFERS
+636 PARAVTVIR
-647 TSGTA
+647 TVYVG
-652 CLRGDLADRVPVRAS
+652 DRVLHEETWRTAYQS
-667 RDSLR
+667 ELR
-672 DDPRTGGRA
+672 VIRYGTI
-681 RDPRLRTR
+681 
-689 RLRPRRLL
+689 
-697 QRRPVPATTGTTPTT
+697 PVPEAEPEPAPPPDEETPTETTPTT
-712 TSPRR
+712 PTGTGSTGTTQTTTAPRR

>member
-1 MTDSVS
+1 
-7 VFGSR
+7 
-12 FAVVSA
+12 
-18 RLAIL
+18 
-23 GGADLVLY
+23 
-31 TNGRDAG
+31 
-38 RAIAAL
+38 
-44 VPLARRGRL
+44 
-53 DEHVKRVLRL
+53 
-63 RRSLGSPG
+63 
-71 ACDAAKLAHFMRAEA
+71 MRAEA
-86 GVRPVRRPRAAPRRR
+86 GVRPVRRPRAAPSRR
-101 RGFRAVLPRR
+101 RGFRAVQPRR
-111 RGLAGIGAAVL
+111 RILAGAGAVVL

-154 AEQAEKR
+154 AEQAEKK

-167 SLAEVPV
+167 SVAEIPV
-174 TFTGSGRSWRISPKD
+174 TFTGGGRSWRISPMD

-196 PATLAEAGAAGD
+196 PATLAEARAAGD

-226 EVEPHADAYE
+226 EVAPRADVYE

-246 AASVDRKAE
+246 AASVDRKSK

-262 GLTPR
+262 GVTPR

-276 IDMQAA
+276 IDLQAA
-282 EATVVSALA
+282 EEAVVSALA
-291 GFSRKPVALPDSG
+291 GFSRKPVALPIHVDKAPVG
-304 RQGPSREP
+304 TEELRPVLDDVRTAVSR
-312 RSFGLC
+312 R
-318 STTCALSCRAA
+318 

-344 QLAKLLSLPRGGS
+344 RLAKLLSLPRGGS

-370 FKRLSRAFANPPK
+370 FKRLSRAFADPPK

-395 RVVRAHKGR
+395 RVVRAQKGR
-404 VLDVPATASALLEA
+404 VLDAPATASALLEA

-436 SLTTKEAKELG
+436 SFTTKEAKELG
-447 ISRELVRYSSFYTG
+447 ITRELVRYSTFYTG

-471 ATRLLDGTRIAPGAT
+471 ATTLLDGTRIAPGAT

-507 IIGSKYEEGIGG
+507 IIGSKYEEGVGG

-533 EAGLKITER
+533 EAGLKIKER

-562 PEIDLKFVNDTKHWL
+562 PEIDLKFVNDTKRWL
-577 VMKAVPTETGI
+577 GMRAVPTETGI

-602 SVAGELEEIGPAK
+602 SVAGELQEIGPAK

-628 KVIEEFGA
+628 KVIEELGS
-636 RPARSQSFERS
+636 PARAVTVTRTVYVGNRVLYGETWRTAYQSEPRVVRY
-647 TSGTA
+647 GTI
-652 CLRGDLADRVPVRAS
+652 
-667 RDSLR
+667 
-672 DDPRTGGRA
+672 
-681 RDPRLRTR
+681 
-689 RLRPRRLL
+689 
-697 QRRPVPATTGTTPTT
+697 PVPEAEPEGPPPDETTPTETTPTTPTTTAPAGTTPTT
-712 TSPRR
+712 TTPRR

>member
-1 MTDSVS
+1 
-7 VFGSR
+7 
-12 FAVVSA
+12 
-18 RLAIL
+18 
-23 GGADLVLY
+23 
-31 TNGRDAG
+31 
-38 RAIAAL
+38 
-44 VPLARRGRL
+44 
-53 DEHVKRVLRL
+53 
-63 RRSLGSPG
+63 
-71 ACDAAKLAHFMRAEA
+71 MRAEA
-86 GVRPVRRPRAAPRRR
+86 GVRPVRRPRAAPSRR
-101 RGFRAVLPRR
+101 RGFRAVQPRR
-111 RGLAGIGAAVL
+111 RILAGAGAVVL

-154 AEQAEKR
+154 AEQAEKK

-174 TFTGSGRSWRISPKD
+174 TFTGGGRSWRISPMD

-196 PATLAEAGAAGD
+196 PATLAEARAAGD
-208 WPLPFRGLKRVA
+208 WPLPFRGLKRVT

-226 EVEPHADAYE
+226 EVAPRADVYE

-246 AASVDRKAE
+246 AASVDRKSK

-262 GLTPR
+262 GVTPR

-276 IDMQAA
+276 IDLQAA
-282 EATVVSALA
+282 EEAVVSALA
-291 GFSRKPVALPDSG
+291 GFSRKPVALPIHVDKAPVG
-304 RQGPSREP
+304 TEELRPVLDDVRTAVSR
-312 RSFGLC
+312 R
-318 STTCALSCRAA
+318 
-329 VRLGWHGTTWMVSRE
+329 VRLGWHGTRWMVSRE
-344 QLAKLLSLPRGGS
+344 RLAKLLSLPRGGS

-370 FKRLSRAFANPPK
+370 FKRLSRAFADPPK

-395 RVVRAHKGR
+395 RVVRAQKGR
-404 VLDVPATASALLEA
+404 VLDAPATASALLEA

-436 SLTTKEAKELG
+436 SFTTKEAKELG
-447 ISRELVRYSSFYTG
+447 ITRELVRYSTFYTG

-471 ATRLLDGTRIAPGAT
+471 ATTLLDGTRIAPGAT

-507 IIGSKYEEGIGG
+507 IIGSKYEEGVGG

-533 EAGLKITER
+533 EAGLKIKER

-562 PEIDLKFVNDTKHWL
+562 PEIDLKFVNDTKRWL
-577 VMKAVPTETGI
+577 VMRAVPTETGI

-602 SVAGELEEIGPAK
+602 SVAGELQEIGPAK

-628 KVIEEFGA
+628 KVIEEFGSPPRA
-636 RPARSQSFERS
+636 VTVTRTVYVGNRVLYGETWRTAYQSEPRVIRF
-647 TSGTA
+647 GTI
-652 CLRGDLADRVPVRAS
+652 
-667 RDSLR
+667 
-672 DDPRTGGRA
+672 
-681 RDPRLRTR
+681 
-689 RLRPRRLL
+689 
-697 QRRPVPATTGTTPTT
+697 PVPEAEPEAPPPDETTPTETTPTTPTTTAPTGTTPTST
-712 TSPRR
+712 TPRR

>member
-1 MTDSVS
+1 
-7 VFGSR
+7 
-12 FAVVSA
+12 
-18 RLAIL
+18 
-23 GGADLVLY
+23 
-31 TNGRDAG
+31 
-38 RAIAAL
+38 
-44 VPLARRGRL
+44 
-53 DEHVKRVLRL
+53 
-63 RRSLGSPG
+63 
-71 ACDAAKLAHFMRAEA
+71 MRAEA
-86 GVRPVRRPRAAPRRR
+86 GVRPVRRPRAAPSRR
-101 RGFRAVLPRR
+101 RGFRAVQPRR
-111 RGLAGIGAAVL
+111 RILAGAGAVVL

-154 AEQAEKR
+154 AEQAEKK

-167 SLAEVPV
+167 SVAEVPV
-174 TFTGSGRSWRISPKD
+174 TFTGGGRSWRISPMD

-196 PATLAEAGAAGD
+196 PATLAEARAAGD

-226 EVEPHADAYE
+226 EVAPRADVYE

-246 AASVDRKAE
+246 AASVDRKSK

-262 GLTPR
+262 RLTPR

-276 IDMQAA
+276 IDLQAA
-282 EATVVSALA
+282 EAAVVSALA
-291 GFSRKPVALPDSG
+291 GFSRKPVALPIQVDKAPVG
-304 RQGPSREP
+304 TEELRPVLDDVRTAVSR
-312 RSFGLC
+312 R
-318 STTCALSCRAA
+318 

-344 QLAKLLSLPRGGS
+344 RLAKLLSLPRGGS

-370 FKRLSRAFANPPK
+370 FKRLSRAFADPPK

-404 VLDVPATASALLEA
+404 VLDAPATASALLEA
-418 ALSSGKRSAELV
+418 AISSGKRSAELV
-430 IKEAEP
+430 IKQAEP
-436 SLTTKEAKELG
+436 SFTTKEAKELG
-447 ISRELVRYSSFYTG
+447 ITRELVRYSTFYTG

-471 ATRLLDGTRIAPGAT
+471 ATTLLDGTRIAPGAT

-507 IIGSKYEEGIGG
+507 IIGGEYEEGVGG

-533 EAGLKITER
+533 EAGLKIKER

-602 SVAGELEEIGPAK
+602 SVAGELREIGPAK

-621 PGLFVGE
+621 PALFVGE
-628 KVIEEFGA
+628 KVIEELGS
-636 RPARSQSFERS
+636 PARAVTVTRTVYVGNRVLYGETWRTAYQSEPRVVRY
-647 TSGTA
+647 GTI
-652 CLRGDLADRVPVRAS
+652 
-667 RDSLR
+667 
-672 DDPRTGGRA
+672 
-681 RDPRLRTR
+681 
-689 RLRPRRLL
+689 
-697 QRRPVPATTGTTPTT
+697 PVPEAEPEGPPPDETTPTETTPTTPTTTAPAGTTPTT
-712 TSPRR
+712 TTPRR

>member
-1 MTDSVS
+1 
-7 VFGSR
+7 
-12 FAVVSA
+12 
-18 RLAIL
+18 
-23 GGADLVLY
+23 
-31 TNGRDAG
+31 
-38 RAIAAL
+38 
-44 VPLARRGRL
+44 
-53 DEHVKRVLRL
+53 
-63 RRSLGSPG
+63 
-71 ACDAAKLAHFMRAEA
+71 MRAEA
-86 GVRPVRRPRAAPRRR
+86 GVRPVRRPRAAPSRR
-101 RGFRAVLPRR
+101 RGFRGVQPRWR
-111 RGLAGIGAAVL
+111 ILAGAGAVVL

-154 AEQAEKR
+154 AEQAEKK

-174 TFTGSGRSWRISPKD
+174 TFTGGGRSWRISPMD

-196 PATLAEAGAAGD
+196 PATLAEARAAGD

-226 EVEPHADAYE
+226 EVAPRADVYE

-246 AASVDRKAE
+246 AASVDRKSK

-276 IDMQAA
+276 IDLQAA
-282 EATVVSALA
+282 EAAVVSALA
-291 GFSRKPVALPDSG
+291 GFSRKPVALPIHVDKAPVG
-304 RQGPSREP
+304 TEELRPVLDDVRTAVSR
-312 RSFGLC
+312 R
-318 STTCALSCRAA
+318 

-344 QLAKLLSLPRGGS
+344 RLAKLLSLPRGGS

-370 FKRLSRAFANPPK
+370 FKRLSRAFADPPK

-404 VLDVPATASALLEA
+404 VLDAPATASALLEA
-418 ALSSGKRSAELV
+418 AISSGRRSAELV

-436 SLTTKEAKELG
+436 SFTTKEAKELG
-447 ISRELVRYSSFYTG
+447 ITRELVRYSTFYTG

-471 ATRLLDGTRIAPGAT
+471 ATTLLDGTRIAPGAT

-507 IIGSKYEEGIGG
+507 IIGSKYEEGVGG

-533 EAGLKITER
+533 EAGLKIKER

-577 VMKAVPTETGI
+577 VMRAVPTETGI

-602 SVAGELEEIGPAK
+602 SVAGELQEIGPAK

-628 KVIEEFGA
+628 KVIEEFGSPPRA
-636 RPARSQSFERS
+636 VTVTRTVYVGNRVLYEETWRTAYQSEPRVIRV
-647 TSGTA
+647 GTI
-652 CLRGDLADRVPVRAS
+652 
-667 RDSLR
+667 
-672 DDPRTGGRA
+672 
-681 RDPRLRTR
+681 
-689 RLRPRRLL
+689 
-697 QRRPVPATTGTTPTT
+697 PVPEAEPEAPPPDETTPTETTPTTPTTTASTGTTPTT
-712 TSPRR
+712 TTPRR

>member
-1 MTDSVS
+1 
-7 VFGSR
+7 
-12 FAVVSA
+12 
-18 RLAIL
+18 
-23 GGADLVLY
+23 
-31 TNGRDAG
+31 
-38 RAIAAL
+38 
-44 VPLARRGRL
+44 
-53 DEHVKRVLRL
+53 
-63 RRSLGSPG
+63 
-71 ACDAAKLAHFMRAEA
+71 MRAEA

-101 RGFRAVLPRR
+101 RGFRTILPRR
-111 RGLAGIGAAVL
+111 RGLAGAGAAVA

-130 AFSGSDARIA
+130 VFSGSDARIA

-154 AEQAEKR
+154 PEQAQKK

-174 TFTGSGRSWRISPKD
+174 TFTGGGRSWRISPKE

-196 PATLAEAGAAGD
+196 PATLAEARAEGD

-226 EVEPHADAYE
+226 EVEPQADVYE

-246 AASVDRKAE
+246 AASVDKKSE
-255 SASIVLN
+255 SASITLD

-276 IDMQAA
+276 LDLQAA

-291 GFSRKPVALPDSG
+291 GFSRKPVALPIHVDK
-304 RQGPSREP
+304 
-312 RSFGLC
+312 
-318 STTCALSCRAA
+318 AA
-329 VRLGWHGTTWMVSRE
+329 VGTEALRPVLGDVRTAVSRQVRFGWRGTTWMVSRE

-370 FKRLSRAFANPPK
+370 FKRLSRAFATPPK
-383 NAQFEVQSNRSV
+383 NAQFEVRSDRSV
-395 RVVRAHKGR
+395 RVVRARKGR
-404 VLDVPATASALLEA
+404 VLDVPATASALLKA
-418 ALSSGKRSAELV
+418 ALSSDNRSADLV

-436 SLTTKEAKELG
+436 ALTTKEAKELG
-447 ISRELVRYSSFYTG
+447 ITRELVRYSSFYTG
-461 TADRITNLKL
+461 TENRITNLKL
-471 ATRLLDGTRIAPGAT
+471 ATAHLDGTRIAPGAT
-486 FSFNREVGPRTEARG
+486 FSFNEQVGPRTEARG

-507 IIGSKYEEGIGG
+507 IVGGKYEEGIGG

-562 PEIDLKFVNDTKHWL
+562 PEIDLKFENDTNHWL
-577 VMKAVPTETGI
+577 VMKGVSTETGI
-588 AISLLGA
+588 SISLLGA

-602 SVAGELEEIGPAK
+602 SVPGELEVIGPAK

-628 KVIEEFGA
+628 KVIEEVGS
-636 RPARSQSFERS
+636 PARAVVVIRRVYVGKRVLLEETWRTAYQSELRVVRY
-647 TSGTA
+647 GTI
-652 CLRGDLADRVPVRAS
+652 
-667 RDSLR
+667 
-672 DDPRTGGRA
+672 
-681 RDPRLRTR
+681 
-689 RLRPRRLL
+689 
-697 QRRPVPATTGTTPTT
+697 PVPEAEPEPAPPDEEPTPTETTPTT
-712 TSPRR
+712 TPTASTGTTTTTPRR

>member
-1 MTDSVS
+1 
-7 VFGSR
+7 
-12 FAVVSA
+12 
-18 RLAIL
+18 
-23 GGADLVLY
+23 
-31 TNGRDAG
+31 
-38 RAIAAL
+38 
-44 VPLARRGRL
+44 
-53 DEHVKRVLRL
+53 
-63 RRSLGSPG
+63 
-71 ACDAAKLAHFMRAEA
+71 MRAEA
-86 GVRPVRRPRAAPRRR
+86 GVRPVRRPRAAPSRR
-101 RGFRAVLPRR
+101 RGFRAVQPRR
-111 RGLAGIGAAVL
+111 RILAGAGAVVL

-154 AEQAEKR
+154 AEQAEKK

-174 TFTGSGRSWRISPKD
+174 TFTGGGRSWRISPMD

-196 PATLAEAGAAGD
+196 PATLAEARAAGD
-208 WPLPFRGLKRVA
+208 WPLPFRGLKRVT

-226 EVEPHADAYE
+226 EVAPRADVYE

-246 AASVDRKAE
+246 AASVDRKSK

-262 GLTPR
+262 RLTPR

-276 IDMQAA
+276 IDLQAA
-282 EATVVSALA
+282 EEAVVSALA
-291 GFSRKPVALPDSG
+291 GFSRKPVALPIHVDKAPVG
-304 RQGPSREP
+304 TEELRPVLDDVRTAVSR
-312 RSFGLC
+312 R
-318 STTCALSCRAA
+318 
-329 VRLGWHGTTWMVSRE
+329 VRLGWHGTRWMVSRE
-344 QLAKLLSLPRGGS
+344 RLAKLLSLPRGGS

-370 FKRLSRAFANPPK
+370 FKRLSRAFADPPK

-395 RVVRAHKGR
+395 RVVRAQKGR
-404 VLDVPATASALLEA
+404 VLDAPATASALLEA

-436 SLTTKEAKELG
+436 SFTTKEAKELG
-447 ISRELVRYSSFYTG
+447 ITRELVRYSTFYTG

-471 ATRLLDGTRIAPGAT
+471 ATTLLDGTRIAPGAT

-507 IIGSKYEEGIGG
+507 IIGSKYEEGVGG

-533 EAGLKITER
+533 EAGLKIKER

-562 PEIDLKFVNDTKHWL
+562 PEIDLKFVNDTKRWL
-577 VMKAVPTETGI
+577 VMRAVPTETGI

-602 SVAGELEEIGPAK
+602 SVAGELQEIGPAK

-628 KVIEEFGA
+628 KVIEEFGSPPRA
-636 RPARSQSFERS
+636 VTVTRTVYVGNRVLYEETWRTAYQSEPRVIRF
-647 TSGTA
+647 GTI
-652 CLRGDLADRVPVRAS
+652 
-667 RDSLR
+667 
-672 DDPRTGGRA
+672 
-681 RDPRLRTR
+681 
-689 RLRPRRLL
+689 
-697 QRRPVPATTGTTPTT
+697 PVPEAEPEAPPPDETTPTETTPTTPTTTAPTGTTPTST
-712 TSPRR
+712 TPRR

>member
-1 MTDSVS
+1 M
-7 VFGSR
+7 
-12 FAVVSA
+12 
-18 RLAIL
+18 
-23 GGADLVLY
+23 
-31 TNGRDAG
+31 
-38 RAIAAL
+38 
-44 VPLARRGRL
+44 
-53 DEHVKRVLRL
+53 
-63 RRSLGSPG
+63 
-71 ACDAAKLAHFMRAEA
+71 
-86 GVRPVRRPRAAPRRR
+86 
-101 RGFRAVLPRR
+101 
-111 RGLAGIGAAVL
+111 LAGAGAGVL

-154 AEQAEKR
+154 PEQAEKK
-161 LSERAA
+161 LSDRAA

-174 TFTGSGRSWRISPKD
+174 TFTGGGQSWRISPKD

-196 PATLAEAGAAGD
+196 PATLAEARGAGD
-208 WPLPFRGLKRVA
+208 WPLPFRGLKRAA

-226 EVEPHADAYE
+226 EVEPHADVYE
-236 AGLKFELGRI
+236 AGLKFELERI
-246 AASVDRKAE
+246 AASVDRKSE

-262 GLTPR
+262 GLTAR
-267 LEPARDGTK
+267 LEPARDGAK
-276 IDMQAA
+276 IDLQAA

-291 GFSRKPVALPDSG
+291 GFSRKPVALPIHVDKAPVG
-304 RQGPSREP
+304 TEELRPVLDDVRTAVSR
-312 RSFGLC
+312 R
-318 STTCALSCRAA
+318 

-344 QLAKLLSLPRGGS
+344 RLAKLLSLPRGGS

-370 FKRLSRAFANPPK
+370 FKRLSRAFADPPK
-383 NAQFEVQSNRSV
+383 NAQFAVQSNRSV

-404 VLDVPATASALLEA
+404 VLDAPATASALLEA

-436 SLTTKEAKELG
+436 SFTTKEAKELG
-447 ISRELVRYSSFYTG
+447 ITRELVRYSTFYTG

-471 ATRLLDGTRIAPGAT
+471 ATALLDGTRMAPGAT

-507 IIGSKYEEGIGG
+507 IIGGKYEEGVGG

-533 EAGLKITER
+533 EAGLKIKER

-602 SVAGELEEIGPAK
+602 SVAGELQEIAPAK
-615 IKRVPD
+615 IKRVRD

-628 KVIEEFGA
+628 KVIEEFGS
-636 RPARSQSFERS
+636 PARAVTVTRTVYVGNRVLYEETWRTAYQSEPRVIRY
-647 TSGTA
+647 GTI
-652 CLRGDLADRVPVRAS
+652 
-667 RDSLR
+667 
-672 DDPRTGGRA
+672 
-681 RDPRLRTR
+681 
-689 RLRPRRLL
+689 
-697 QRRPVPATTGTTPTT
+697 PVPEAEPEAPPPDETTPTETTPTTPTTTAPTGTTPTT
-712 TSPRR
+712 STPRR

>member
-1 MTDSVS
+1 
-7 VFGSR
+7 
-12 FAVVSA
+12 
-18 RLAIL
+18 
-23 GGADLVLY
+23 
-31 TNGRDAG
+31 
-38 RAIAAL
+38 
-44 VPLARRGRL
+44 
-53 DEHVKRVLRL
+53 
-63 RRSLGSPG
+63 
-71 ACDAAKLAHFMRAEA
+71 MRAEA
-86 GVRPVRRPRAAPRRR
+86 GVRPVRRPRAAPSRR
-101 RGFRAVLPRR
+101 RGFRAVQPPRR
-111 RGLAGIGAAVL
+111 ILVGAGAVVL

-154 AEQAEKR
+154 AEQAEKK

-174 TFTGSGRSWRISPKD
+174 TFTGGGRSWRISPKD

-196 PATLAEAGAAGD
+196 PATLAEARAAGD

-226 EVEPHADAYE
+226 EVAPRADVYE

-246 AASVDRKAE
+246 AASVDRKSK

-276 IDMQAA
+276 IDLQAA
-282 EATVVSALA
+282 EAAVVSALA
-291 GFSRKPVALPDSG
+291 GFSRKPVALPIHVDKAPVG
-304 RQGPSREP
+304 TEELRPVLDDVRTAVSR
-312 RSFGLC
+312 R
-318 STTCALSCRAA
+318 

-344 QLAKLLSLPRGGS
+344 RLAKLLSLPRGGS

-370 FKRLSRAFANPPK
+370 FKRLSRAFADPPK

-404 VLDVPATASALLEA
+404 VLDAPATASALLEA
-418 ALSSGKRSAELV
+418 AISSGKRSAELV
-430 IKEAEP
+430 IKEGEP
-436 SLTTKEAKELG
+436 SFTTKEAKELG
-447 ISRELVRYSSFYTG
+447 ITRELVRYSTFYTG

-471 ATRLLDGTRIAPGAT
+471 ATTLLDGTRIAPGAT
-486 FSFNREVGPRTEARG
+486 FSFNKEVGPRTESRG

-507 IIGSKYEEGIGG
+507 IIGSKYEEGVGG

-533 EAGLKITER
+533 EAGLKIKER

-577 VMKAVPTETGI
+577 VMRAVPTETGI

-602 SVAGELEEIGPAK
+602 SVAGELQEIGPAK

-628 KVIEEFGA
+628 KVIEEFGSPPRA
-636 RPARSQSFERS
+636 VTVTRTVYVGNRVLYEETWRTAYQSEPRVIRF
-647 TSGTA
+647 GTI
-652 CLRGDLADRVPVRAS
+652 
-667 RDSLR
+667 
-672 DDPRTGGRA
+672 
-681 RDPRLRTR
+681 
-689 RLRPRRLL
+689 
-697 QRRPVPATTGTTPTT
+697 PVPEAEPEAPPPDETTPTETTPTTPTTTAPTGTTPTST
-712 TSPRR
+712 TPRR

>member
-1 MTDSVS
+1 
-7 VFGSR
+7 
-12 FAVVSA
+12 
-18 RLAIL
+18 
-23 GGADLVLY
+23 
-31 TNGRDAG
+31 
-38 RAIAAL
+38 
-44 VPLARRGRL
+44 
-53 DEHVKRVLRL
+53 
-63 RRSLGSPG
+63 
-71 ACDAAKLAHFMRAEA
+71 MRAEA
-86 GVRPVRRPRAAPRRR
+86 GVRPVRRPRAAPSRR
-101 RGFRAVLPRR
+101 RGFRAVQSRR
-111 RGLAGIGAAVL
+111 RILAGAGAVVL

-154 AEQAEKR
+154 AEQAEKK

-174 TFTGSGRSWRISPKD
+174 TFTGGGRSWRISPMD

-196 PATLAEAGAAGD
+196 PATLAEARSAGD

-226 EVEPHADAYE
+226 EVAPRADVYE

-246 AASVDRKAE
+246 AASVDRKSK

-276 IDMQAA
+276 IDLQAA
-282 EATVVSALA
+282 EAAVVSALA
-291 GFSRKPVALPDSG
+291 GFSRKPVALPIHVDKAPVGTEELRSVLDDV
-304 RQGPSREP
+304 RTAVSR
-312 RSFGLC
+312 R
-318 STTCALSCRAA
+318 
-329 VRLGWHGTTWMVSRE
+329 VRRGWHGTTWMVSRE
-344 QLAKLLSLPRGGS
+344 RLAKLLSLPRGGS

-370 FKRLSRAFANPPK
+370 FKRLSRAFADPPK

-404 VLDVPATASALLEA
+404 VLDAPATASALLEA
-418 ALSSGKRSAELV
+418 AISSGKRSAELV

-436 SLTTKEAKELG
+436 SFTTKEAKELG
-447 ISRELVRYSSFYTG
+447 ITRELVRYSTFYTG

-471 ATRLLDGTRIAPGAT
+471 ATTLLDGTRIAPGAT

-507 IIGSKYEEGIGG
+507 IIGGEYEEGVGG

-533 EAGLKITER
+533 EAGLKIKER

-602 SVAGELEEIGPAK
+602 SVAGELREIGPAK

-628 KVIEEFGA
+628 KVIEELGS
-636 RPARSQSFERS
+636 PARAVTVTRTVYVGSRVLYEETWRTAYQSEPRVVRY
-647 TSGTA
+647 GTI
-652 CLRGDLADRVPVRAS
+652 
-667 RDSLR
+667 
-672 DDPRTGGRA
+672 
-681 RDPRLRTR
+681 
-689 RLRPRRLL
+689 
-697 QRRPVPATTGTTPTT
+697 PVPDAEPEGPPPDETTPTETTPTTPTTTAPTGTTPTT
-712 TSPRR
+712 TTPRR

>member
-1 MTDSVS
+1 
-7 VFGSR
+7 
-12 FAVVSA
+12 
-18 RLAIL
+18 
-23 GGADLVLY
+23 
-31 TNGRDAG
+31 
-38 RAIAAL
+38 
-44 VPLARRGRL
+44 
-53 DEHVKRVLRL
+53 
-63 RRSLGSPG
+63 
-71 ACDAAKLAHFMRAEA
+71 MRAEA
-86 GVRPVRRPRAAPRRR
+86 GVRRVRRPRAAPSRR

-111 RGLAGIGAAVL
+111 RILAGASAAVL
-122 ALVLIVGV
+122 AFVLIVGV
-130 AFSGSDARIA
+130 VFSGSDARIA

-154 AEQAEKR
+154 PEQAEKK

-174 TFTGSGRSWRISPKD
+174 TFTGGGWSWRISPKD
-189 LELSVDW
+189 LDLSVDW
-196 PATLAEAGAAGD
+196 PATLAEARAAGD
-208 WPLPFRGLKRVA
+208 WPLPFRGLKRVS

-226 EVEPHADAYE
+226 DVEPHADVYE
-236 AGLKFELGRI
+236 AGLKFELERI
-246 AASVDRKAE
+246 AASVDRKSE

-267 LEPARDGTK
+267 LEPAHDGAK
-276 IDMQAA
+276 IDLQAA

-291 GFSRKPVALPDSG
+291 GFSRKPVALPIHVDKASVG
-304 RQGPSREP
+304 TEELRPVLDDVRTAVSR
-312 RSFGLC
+312 R
-318 STTCALSCRAA
+318 

-344 QLAKLLSLPRGGS
+344 KMAKLLSLPRGGS
-357 KELTIGGPYATLY
+357 NELTIGGPYATLY
-370 FKRLSRAFANPPK
+370 FKRLSRAFADPPK
-383 NAQFEVQSNRSV
+383 NAQFEVRSNRSV

-404 VLDVPATASALLEA
+404 VLDAPATAGALLEA

-436 SLTTKEAKELG
+436 SFTTKEAKELG
-447 ISRELVRYSSFYTG
+447 ITRELVRYSTFYTG

-471 ATRLLDGTRIAPGAT
+471 ATTLLDGTRIAPGAT
-486 FSFNREVGPRTEARG
+486 FSFNKEVGPRTEARG

-533 EAGLKITER
+533 EAGLKIKER

-562 PEIDLKFVNDTKHWL
+562 PEIDLKFANDTKHWL
-577 VMKAVPTETGI
+577 VMRAVPTETGI

-602 SVAGELEEIGPAK
+602 SVAGELQEIGPAK

-628 KVIEEFGA
+628 KVIEEFGSPPRA
-636 RPARSQSFERS
+636 VTVTRTVYIGNRVLYEETWRTAYQSEPRVIRF
-647 TSGTA
+647 GTI
-652 CLRGDLADRVPVRAS
+652 
-667 RDSLR
+667 
-672 DDPRTGGRA
+672 
-681 RDPRLRTR
+681 
-689 RLRPRRLL
+689 
-697 QRRPVPATTGTTPTT
+697 PVPEAEPEAPPPDETTPTQTTPTTPTT
-712 TSPRR
+712 TAQTGTPTSTTPRR

>member
-1 MTDSVS
+1 
-7 VFGSR
+7 
-12 FAVVSA
+12 
-18 RLAIL
+18 
-23 GGADLVLY
+23 
-31 TNGRDAG
+31 
-38 RAIAAL
+38 
-44 VPLARRGRL
+44 
-53 DEHVKRVLRL
+53 
-63 RRSLGSPG
+63 
-71 ACDAAKLAHFMRAEA
+71 MRAEA
-86 GVRPVRRPRAAPRRR
+86 GVRPVRRPRAAPGGR
-101 RGFRAVLPRR
+101 RGFRGVLPRR
-111 RGLAGIGAAVL
+111 RMLAGAGAALL
-122 ALVLIVGV
+122 APVLIVGV
-130 AFSGSDARIA
+130 AFSGSDSRIA

-154 AEQAEKR
+154 PEQAEKK
-161 LSERAA
+161 LSDRAA

-174 TFTGSGRSWRISPKD
+174 TFTGGGQSWRISPKD

-196 PATLAEAGAAGD
+196 PATLAEARGAGD
-208 WPLPFRGLKRVA
+208 WPLPFRGLKRVT

-226 EVEPHADAYE
+226 GVEPHADAYE

-246 AASVDRKAE
+246 AASVDKKAE

-276 IDMQAA
+276 IDLQAA
-282 EATVVSALA
+282 QATVVSALA
-291 GFSRKPVALPDSG
+291 GFSRKPVALPIHVDKAPVGTEELRPVLDDVRSAV
-304 RQGPSREP
+304 SR
-312 RSFGLC
+312 R
-318 STTCALSCRAA
+318 
-329 VRLGWHGTTWMVSRE
+329 VRFGWHGTTWMVSRE

-383 NAQFEVQSNRSV
+383 NAQFEVLSNRSV
-395 RVVRAHKGR
+395 RVVRAHRGR
-404 VLDVPATASALLEA
+404 VLDVPATANALLEA

-430 IKEAEP
+430 IKGAEA

-447 ISRELVRYSSFYTG
+447 ITRELVRYSSFYTG
-461 TADRITNLKL
+461 SADRITNLKL
-471 ATRLLDGTRIAPGAT
+471 ATALLDGTRIAPGAT

-507 IIGSKYEEGIGG
+507 IIGGEYGEGIGG

-533 EAGLKITER
+533 EAGLKIKER

-602 SVAGELEEIGPAK
+602 SVAGELEEIAPAK

-628 KVIEEFGA
+628 KVIEEFG
-636 RPARSQSFERS
+636 S
-647 TSGTA
+647 
-652 CLRGDLADRVPVRAS
+652 PVRAVTVTRTVYIGNRVLYEETWRTAYQS
-667 RDSLR
+667 E
-672 DDPRTGGRA
+672 PRVIRYGTI
-681 RDPRLRTR
+681 
-689 RLRPRRLL
+689 
-697 QRRPVPATTGTTPTT
+697 PVPEAEPEAPPPGETTPTGTTPTTPTNTTPTGTTPTT